1 MLHPIHT
8 LYAHCSRTN
17 CLNLKEVKSKKPRID
32 GEALALGSSEHSSP
46 NAKKKRKN
54 NTDKENDVQSSESK
68 QVKKQKKKRQKPE
81 IATAEA

>member
-46 NAKKKRKN
+46 NAKIKKRKK
-54 NTDKENDVQSSESK
+54 NTDKENEVQSSESK
-68 QVKKQKKKRQKPE
+68 
-81 IATAEA
+81 